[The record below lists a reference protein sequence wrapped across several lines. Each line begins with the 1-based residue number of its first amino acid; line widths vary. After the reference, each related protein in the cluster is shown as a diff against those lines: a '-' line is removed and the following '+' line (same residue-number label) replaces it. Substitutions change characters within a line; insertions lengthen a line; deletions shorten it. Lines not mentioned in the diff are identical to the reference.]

1 MCPSSKPNI
10 DILLLFRSRVDM
22 LLRTPQVLPLPILVW
37 RFRDD
42 VELLLPL
49 QLFVAPLVAMDDKFM
64 AVDETLLLILLLF
77 WATINEAGLLTVV
90 GTGGV
95 AIGGGGDINI

>member
-1 MCPSSKPNI
+1 
-10 DILLLFRSRVDM
+10 M

-49 QLFVAPLVAMDDKFM
+49 QLFVAPVAMDDKFM
-64 AVDETLLLILLLF
+64 AVDGETLLLILLLF
-77 WATINEAGLLTVV
+77 WATINGVGLTVV

-95 AIGGGGDINI
+95 AVGGGGDINI